1 MGKQS
6 KISYPTGLG
15 WTRSNTSTIGPGPEH
30 DVFTTLVGTV
40 EGCALLYQ
48 VLLGLFIVIYYS
60 YAPSLR
66 LCSYEHFCM
75 QRCRMDVPFYRRQL
89 VRDKPWRTH
98 MWHMQTL

>member
-1 MGKQS
+1 MAKDGNGKKDTFNGNPSKSIGKQS

-60 YAPSLR
+60 YSVCPVLAI
-66 LCSYEHFCM
+66 
-75 QRCRMDVPFYRRQL
+75 VQL
-89 VRDKPWRTH
+89 
-98 MWHMQTL
+98 